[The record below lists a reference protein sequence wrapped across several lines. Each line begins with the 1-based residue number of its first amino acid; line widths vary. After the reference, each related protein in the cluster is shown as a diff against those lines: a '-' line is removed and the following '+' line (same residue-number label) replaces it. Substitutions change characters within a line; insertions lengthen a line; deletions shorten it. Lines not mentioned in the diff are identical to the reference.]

1 MRNLNQDDHDQ
12 GIFPQIWGIFFNF
25 RKKGQVRL
33 LPPPSF
39 QLRSCLPREI
49 ELIKL
54 DCITNCL
61 TQNSSTF
68 SDFSDNIP
76 TWF

>member
-12 GIFPQIWGIFFNF
+12 CIFSTNLGQFFPIFE
-25 RKKGQVRL
+25 KGQVRPP
-33 LPPPSF
+33 PPPSF

-49 ELIKL
+49 ELIKR

-61 TQNSSTF
+61 THNSSTF
-68 SDFSDNIP
+68 PDFSNSIP
-76 TWF
+76 NWL